1 MYQATLRVL
10 CNTFCN
16 ILFFSQ
22 PFSLIDKCILICGVI
37 FVNCYIVLSKLF
49 AVYIFIQ
56 KKRLRKTDAK
66 FHIMDSGTKYTEQSS
81 MAIICPQSGSR
92 LSPLPLLRFRRHLS
106 KISFSKLAYTCFLIK
121 SSVVFMLPKQPCQN
135 NLSELWIP
143 SVNHPSGFPCPIKTF
158 FPSKTNP

>member
-49 AVYIFIQ
+49 AAYIFIQ

-66 FHIMDSGTKYTEQSS
+66 FHIMDSGTEYTEQSS

-92 LSPLPLLRFRRHLS
+92 LSHPPLLRFRRHLS
-106 KISFSKLAYTCFLIK
+106 KISLKIEIYNFYNKIKCYSSHFIYYFLTT
-121 SSVVFMLPKQPCQN
+121 
-135 NLSELWIP
+135 
-143 SVNHPSGFPCPIKTF
+143 SGIFPATNIAF
-158 FPSKTNP
+158 EDIFPL

>member
-1 MYQATLRVL
+1 MFRVYSSKTIFCHIPYALSQQRVTFSYIMYQATLRVL

-22 PFSLIDKCILICGVI
+22 PFSFIDKCILICWLI

-49 AVYIFIQ
+49 AAYIFVQ

-66 FHIMDSGTKYTEQSS
+66 FHIMDSGTEYTEQSS

-92 LSPLPLLRFRRHLS
+92 LSHPPLLRFRRHLS
-106 KISFSKLAYTCFLIK
+106 
-121 SSVVFMLPKQPCQN
+121 
-135 NLSELWIP
+135 
-143 SVNHPSGFPCPIKTF
+143 
-158 FPSKTNP
+158 